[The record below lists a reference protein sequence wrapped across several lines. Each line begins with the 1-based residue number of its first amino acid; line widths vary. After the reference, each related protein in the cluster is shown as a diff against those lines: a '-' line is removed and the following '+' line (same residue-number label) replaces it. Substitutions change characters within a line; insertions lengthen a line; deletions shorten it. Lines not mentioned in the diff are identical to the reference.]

1 MPEAPRGIA
10 FITIGQTIA
19 QVCQVLKITVPI
31 LGGSSRLTAIDD
43 DPPSLEATITLFESG
58 IGI

>member
-1 MPEAPRGIA
+1 VVEGHE
-10 FITIGQTIA
+10 
-19 QVCQVLKITVPI
+19 V
-31 LGGSSRLTAIDD
+31 LTAIDD